1 MSALRRRVH
10 EILDQTA
17 EGDRVGRLVSAGLI
31 VLIAANVA
39 AVIIESEPWL
49 DARYRSWLHALELV
63 SFLTFT
69 AEYALRIWSVVESDH
84 GRYRQPIIGRLRY
97 ALTPLAL
104 VDLMVILPF
113 YLGALVPVD
122 LRFLRVFRLFAV
134 FKLTRYQPSMQIL
147 ATVLRNEARPIAAA
161 LFVLMMLLIL
171 VSSLAY
177 IAENQ
182 VQPEAF
188 GSIPDAMYW
197 AITTMTTIGYGDV
210 VPVTPLG
217 KVLAGVVGVIGIGM
231 VALPAGLLASG
242 FSDQLHERRLE
253 FEDAVSRILASGTI
267 SAEEGD
273 QLRAIRARL
282 GLSDHQAAE
291 IVRLLVHQRRA
302 ARCPHCGKV
311 LGPTPTAHAA
321 GRPEAPAAAA
331 GFEPATGRATIR
343 EP

>member
-1 MSALRRRVH
+1 MSLRRRVH

-17 EGDRVGRLVSAGLI
+17 AGDRIGRLVSAGLI

-39 AVIIESEPWL
+39 VVVLESEPWL
-49 DARYRSWLHALELV
+49 DAVYPSWFHIFDLV
-63 SFLTFT
+63 SILTFT
-69 AEYALRIWSVVESDH
+69 AEYVLRVWSAVENDH
-84 GRYRQPIIGRLRY
+84 GRYRRPIIGRLRY

-161 LFVLMMLLIL
+161 LFVLMMLLIV

-177 IAENQ
+177 IAENEA
-182 VQPEAF
+182 QPEAF
-188 GSIPDAMYW
+188 GTIPDAMYW

-217 KVLAGVVGVIGIGM
+217 KSASWRDRCDRHRHGCASGRPAGVW
-231 VALPAGLLASG
+231 LFRP
-242 FSDQLHERRLE
+242 
-253 FEDAVSRILASGTI
+253 
-267 SAEEGD
+267 
-273 QLRAIRARL
+273 
-282 GLSDHQAAE
+282 
-291 IVRLLVHQRRA
+291 A
-302 ARCPHCGKV
+302 AR
-311 LGPTPTAHAA
+311 
-321 GRPEAPAAAA
+321 AAA
-331 GFEPATGRATIR
+331 GVRAGGQPDPCERHDQRRRGRPAASHS
-343 EP
+343 